1 MLRITIHSCL
11 KTLRLIVEG
20 RLQGA
25 HVNELETCWLTTTP
39 AADSPIVV
47 DLTGV
52 TFIDCD
58 GKLLLKRMHEREVK
72 LVATG
77 IMTKQVIEEVHKEAT
92 GNHSA

>member
-25 HVNELETCWLTTTP
+25 HVLELETCWRTTTP
-39 AADSPIVV
+39 VADSPIIV

-58 GKLLLKRMHEREVK
+58 GKQLLKRMHEQGAK
-72 LVATG
+72 LIATG
-77 IMTKQVIEEVHKEAT
+77 IMTNQVIEEVRREAT
-92 GNHSA
+92 L

>member
-1 MLRITIHSCL
+1 MLRITIHRCL

-25 HVNELETCWLTTTP
+25 HVSELETCWLTTLL
-39 AADSPIVV
+39 AGDSPVIV

-58 GKLLLKRMHEREVK
+58 GKQLLTRMHEGGAR
-72 LVATG
+72 LIATG
-77 IMTKQVIEEVHKEAT
+77 IMTKQVIEEVRQEAT
-92 GNHSA
+92 R

>member
-25 HVNELETCWLTTTP
+25 HINELETCWLTTMH
-39 AADSPIVV
+39 AADSPITV

-58 GKLLLKRMHEREVK
+58 GKQLLKRMHEQGAK
-72 LVATG
+72 LVANG
-77 IMTKQVIEEVHKEAT
+77 IMTKQVIEEVRKEAT
-92 GNHSA
+92 L